1 MNDHIKSFVDNNQRE
16 DLLGRLYSKK
26 GFMEKAIEHYELLLQ
41 LNSCNYETYFKILG
55 CKGVTLFDEKG

>member
-26 GFMEKAIEHYELLLQ
+26 GFMEKAIEHYELLL
-41 LNSCNYETYFKILG
+41 
-55 CKGVTLFDEKG
+55 